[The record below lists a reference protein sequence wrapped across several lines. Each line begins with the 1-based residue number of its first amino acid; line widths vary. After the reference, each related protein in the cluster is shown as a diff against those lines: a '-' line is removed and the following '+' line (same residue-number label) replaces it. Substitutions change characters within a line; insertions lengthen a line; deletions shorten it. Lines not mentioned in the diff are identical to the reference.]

1 MSYENAEMERGVAQ
15 VLANF
20 VPGDLF
26 DYARYGITMMVDEW
40 QHQEM
45 DVDQR
50 RIANHVQGRV
60 SSFPNGNRPP
70 WSELD
75 DAQIDVFRPQKVY
88 GEIFPTTLVC
98 KRCDHVEYRNTSKG
112 LQYTNGRCT
121 RSGCNGDLQQ
131 VSFVATHDCGEVFTL
146 KPSGCG
152 AHDHQDI
159 RLNRGVPEDM
169 RTWSFEC
176 GICHQRT
183 GDLSAYCDRCDE
195 WVQSIQPTNAGSV
208 FYPQREV
215 IVDIPHVDVDEDAIP
230 YGEEWTRILMAAHL
244 DDVDLE
250 ESGVTLEDIATSTQ
264 SEEDVLE
271 DLYEQFGREWVE
283 ENKEQALQIAMG
295 NSPTKG
301 TVVAQNRDRV
311 ELPAEHRGEDVGSA
325 YTVVAHE
332 LFTFLRST
340 RGYEGGSMRENVED
354 RHPTPR
360 PLSTF
365 VDDDEFV
372 EKYPQSKL
380 YREKLDR
387 VNVTDAWIVDNF
399 PLLNTVFGYTRDSP
413 DASETTLRAFDHPW
427 GLDALTVWGDRS
439 PSEAI
444 VLELDRGAIVEWLV
458 ENDYLDSSE
467 APDTD
472 DDTELKR
479 WFLNNFDATQTQNP
493 FAPIEDELTNIVYR
507 LVHSSSHALMNTA
520 SEQCGLDTDS
530 ISELLLPTVP
540 AIVLYAQSMEHFA
553 LGGMFTLFKTRLH
566 PWIDDAVDHAS
577 QCIYD
582 PACLEDD
589 EGAACHACL
598 HVSEFTCEYYN
609 GALDR
614 ELLVGGDEH
623 TPFWDVQR

>member
-20 VPGDLF
+20 IPGDLF

-60 SSFPNGNRPP
+60 SSFRNGESPP

-75 DAQIDVFRPQKVY
+75 DARIDVFRPQRVF
-88 GEIFPTTLVC
+88 GEIFPTTMVC
-98 KRCDHVEYRNTSKG
+98 KRCDHVEYRDTAKG
-112 LQYTNGRCT
+112 FQYTKGRCT
-121 RSGCNGDLQQ
+121 RSECGGQLQQ
-131 VSFVATHDCGEVFTL
+131 LSFIATHDCGEIFTL
-146 KPSGCG
+146 TPSGCNSHG
-152 AHDHQDI
+152 YDDI

-183 GDLSAYCDRCDE
+183 GDLSAYCERCDKT
-195 WVQSIQPTNAGSV
+195 VRSIQPTNAGTV

-215 IVDIPHVDVDEDAIP
+215 IVDIPHVGVEEDEIP

-244 DDVDLE
+244 GDVDL
-250 ESGVTLEDIATSTQ
+250 GKKDITLEDIAVSEQ
-264 SEEDVLE
+264 SEEEVLK
-271 DLYEQFGREWVE
+271 DLYDEFGEEWVE

-295 NSPTKG
+295 NSPSRG

-311 ELPAEHRGEDVGSA
+311 QLPAEHNQEDAGAA
-325 YTVVAHE
+325 YTAVAHE

-340 RGYEGGSMRENVED
+340 RGYEGSSMRDTVEE

-360 PLSTF
+360 SLSEF
-365 VDDDEFV
+365 VDNDEFV
-372 EKYPQSKL
+372 KKYPQAKL
-380 YREKLDR
+380 YREKLNR
-387 VNVTDAWIVDNF
+387 INVTDAWVVDNF

-413 DASETTLRAFDHPW
+413 DASETTLRAFDHPYN
-427 GLDALTVWGDRS
+427 LDALTVWGDRS

-444 VLELDRGAIVEWLV
+444 VLELDRAAIVEWLV
-458 ENDYLDSSE
+458 ENGYLTDSK
-467 APDTD
+467 APDTND
-472 DDTELKR
+472 NAELKR
-479 WFLNNFDATQTQNP
+479 WFLNNFDNTQTQNP
-493 FAPIEDELTNIVYR
+493 FTPIEHEITDVVYR
-507 LVHSSSHALMNTA
+507 LIHSSSHALMSTA
-520 SEQCGLDTDS
+520 SEQCGLATDS

-553 LGGMFTLFKTRLH
+553 LGGMFTLFKTRIH

-577 QCIYD
+577 RCIYD
-582 PACLEDD
+582 PACLDDD

-614 ELLVGGDEH
+614 ELLVGGADH
-623 TPFWDVQR
+623 TPFWDV

>member
-1 MSYENAEMERGVAQ
+1 MSHENAEMERGVAQ

-26 DYARYGITMMVDEW
+26 DYGRYGITMMVDEW
-40 QHQEM
+40 HHQEM
-45 DVDQR
+45 DVDSR
-50 RIANHVQGRV
+50 RVANHIEGRV
-60 SSFPNGNRPP
+60 TSFRNGNRPP

-75 DAQIDVFRPQKVY
+75 DARIDVFRPQQVY
-88 GEIFPTTLVC
+88 GEIFPTTMVC
-98 KRCDHVEYRNTSKG
+98 KRCDHVEYRDSAKSF
-112 LQYTNGRCT
+112 QYTNGYCT
-121 RSGCNGDLQQ
+121 RGSCNGQLQQ
-131 VSFVATHDCGEVFTL
+131 LSFVATHECGEIFTL
-146 KPSGCG
+146 TPSGCG
-152 AHDHQDI
+152 AHGFDDI

-183 GDLSAYCDRCDE
+183 GDLTAHCERCDE
-195 WVQSIQPTNAGSV
+195 RVRSAQPTNAGSV

-215 IVDIPHVDVDEDAIP
+215 IVDIPHVGVKENEIP

-244 DDVDLE
+244 GDIDLTDKD
-250 ESGVTLEDIATSTQ
+250 VTLEDIAINDET
-264 SEEDVLE
+264 EEEVLE
-271 DLYEQFGREWVE
+271 DLYDQFGEEWVE

-295 NSPTKG
+295 NSPSRG

-311 ELPAEHRGEDVGSA
+311 ELPAEGTDEIGAA

-332 LFTFLRST
+332 LFTFIRATS
-340 RGYEGGSMRENVED
+340 GYEGSSMREEVQE

-360 PLSTF
+360 SLSEF
-365 VDDDEFV
+365 ADNDEFV
-372 EKYPQSKL
+372 EKYPQAKL

-387 VNVTDAWIVDNF
+387 INVSNAWVVDNF

-413 DASETTLRAFDHPW
+413 DASETTLRAFEHPYN
-427 GLDALTVWGDRS
+427 LDALTVWGDRS

-444 VLELDRGAIVEWLV
+444 ILELDRAAIVDWLV
-458 ENDYLDSSE
+458 ENDYLDE
-467 APDTD
+467 GTAPDTD

-479 WFLNNFDATQTQNP
+479 WFLNNFDNTETQNP
-493 FAPIEDELTNIVYR
+493 FTPIEDEITDVVYR
-507 LVHSSSHALMNTA
+507 LVHSSSHSLMKTA
-520 SEQCGLDTDS
+520 SEQCGLGADS
-530 ISELLLPTVP
+530 ISELLLPSVP

-553 LGGMFTLFKTRLH
+553 LGGMFTLFKSRIH

-577 QCIYD
+577 RCIYD
-582 PACLEDD
+582 PACIDDD

-598 HVSEFTCEYYN
+598 HISEFTCEYYN

-614 ELLVGGDEH
+614 ELLIGGGEH
-623 TPFWDVQR
+623 TPFWDV

>member
-1 MSYENAEMERGVAQ
+1 MSQENAEMERGVAQ

-40 QHQEM
+40 HHQEM

-60 SSFPNGNRPP
+60 SSFRNGERPP
-70 WSELD
+70 WSELN
-75 DAQIDVFRPQKVY
+75 DARIDVFRPQQVY
-88 GEIFPTTLVC
+88 GEIFPTTMVC
-98 KRCDHVEYRNTSKG
+98 KRCDHVEYRDTAKG
-112 LQYTNGRCT
+112 FQYTKGRCT
-121 RSGCNGDLQQ
+121 RSGCGGQLQQ
-131 VSFVATHDCGEVFTL
+131 LSFIATHDCGEIFTL
-146 KPSGCG
+146 TPSGCDSHG
-152 AHDHQDI
+152 YDDV

-176 GICHQRT
+176 GICHQRI

-195 WVQSIQPTNAGSV
+195 PVRSIQPTNAGTV

-215 IVDIPHVDVDEDAIP
+215 IVDIPHVGVQEDEIP

-244 DDVDLE
+244 GDVDL
-250 ESGVTLEDIATSTQ
+250 GKNDVTLEDIAISEQ
-264 SEEDVLE
+264 SEEEVLE
-271 DLYEQFGREWVE
+271 DLYEEFGEEWVE

-295 NSPTKG
+295 NSPSRG

-311 ELPAEHRGEDVGSA
+311 QLPAERTQEDAGSA
-325 YTVVAHE
+325 YTAVAHD

-340 RGYEGGSMRENVED
+340 QGYEGESMRESVEE

-360 PLSTF
+360 SLSEF
-365 VDDDEFV
+365 VDNGEFV
-372 EKYPQSKL
+372 EKYPQAKL
-380 YREKLDR
+380 YREKLNR
-387 VNVTDAWIVDNF
+387 INVTDAWVVDNF

-413 DASETTLRAFDHPW
+413 DASETTLRAFDHPYN
-427 GLDALTVWGDRS
+427 LDALTVWGDRS

-444 VLELDRGAIVEWLV
+444 VLELDRAAIVEWLV
-458 ENDYLDSSE
+458 KNGYLTDST

-472 DDTELKR
+472 DDAELKR
-479 WFLNNFDATQTQNP
+479 WFLSNFDNTQTQNP
-493 FAPIEDELTNIVYR
+493 FTPIEHEITDVVYR
-507 LVHSSSHALMNTA
+507 LIHSSSHALMGTA
-520 SEQCGLDTDS
+520 SEQCGLGTDS
-530 ISELLLPTVP
+530 ISELLLPSVP

-553 LGGMFTLFKTRLH
+553 LGGMFTLFKTRIH

-577 QCIYD
+577 RCIYD
-582 PACLEDD
+582 PACLDDD

-614 ELLVGGDEH
+614 ELLVGGDDH
-623 TPFWDVQR
+623 APFWDV

>member
-1 MSYENAEMERGVAQ
+1 MSQENAEMERGVAQ

-26 DYARYGITMMVDEW
+26 DYARYGITMKVDEW
-40 QHQEM
+40 HHQEM

-50 RIANHVQGRV
+50 RIANHVEGRV
-60 SSFPNGNRPP
+60 SSFRNGGSPP

-75 DAQIDVFRPQKVY
+75 DARIDVFRPQQVY
-88 GEIFPTTLVC
+88 GEIFPTTMVC
-98 KRCDHVEYRNTSKG
+98 KRCDHVEYRDTAKG
-112 LQYTNGRCT
+112 FQYTNGRCT
-121 RSGCNGDLQQ
+121 RSGCGGQLQQ
-131 VSFVATHDCGEVFTL
+131 LSFIATHDCGEIFTL
-146 KPSGCG
+146 RPSGCG
-152 AHDHQDI
+152 SHGYDDI

-195 WVQSIQPTNAGSV
+195 PVRSIQPTNAGSV

-215 IVDIPHVDVDEDAIP
+215 IVDIPHVGVQEGEIP

-244 DDVDLE
+244 GDVDLDE
-250 ESGVTLEDIATSTQ
+250 KDVTLEDIAISEQ
-264 SEEDVLE
+264 SEEEVLE
-271 DLYEQFGREWVE
+271 DLYDQFGEDWVE

-295 NSPTKG
+295 NSPSRG

-311 ELPAEHRGEDVGSA
+311 QLPAERIQEDTGAA
-325 YTVVAHE
+325 YTAVAHE

-340 RGYEGGSMRENVED
+340 RGYEGGSMRETVEE

-360 PLSTF
+360 SLSGF

-372 EKYPQSKL
+372 EKYPQAKL
-380 YREKLDR
+380 YREKLNR
-387 VNVTDAWIVDNF
+387 INVVDAWVVDNF

-413 DASETTLRAFDHPW
+413 DASETTLRAFDHPYN
-427 GLDALTVWGDRS
+427 LDALTVWGDRS

-444 VLELDRGAIVEWLV
+444 VLELDRAAIVEWLI
-458 ENDYLDSSE
+458 ENGYLTDST

-472 DDTELKR
+472 DDAELKR
-479 WFLNNFDATQTQNP
+479 WFLSNFDNTQTQNP
-493 FAPIEDELTNIVYR
+493 FTPIEDEITDVLYR
-507 LVHSSSHALMNTA
+507 LIHSSSHALMSTA

-553 LGGMFTLFKTRLH
+553 LGGMFTLFKTRVH

-577 QCIYD
+577 RCIYD
-582 PACLEDD
+582 PACLDDD

-623 TPFWDVQR
+623 TPFWDV

>member
-1 MSYENAEMERGVAQ
+1 MSQENAEMERGVAQ

-40 QHQEM
+40 HHQEM
-45 DVDQR
+45 NVDAR
-50 RIANHVQGRV
+50 RIANHVEGRV
-60 SSFPNGNRPP
+60 SSFRNGERPP

-75 DAQIDVFRPQKVY
+75 DARIDVFRPQQVY
-88 GEIFPTTLVC
+88 GEIFPTTMVC
-98 KRCDHVEYRNTSKG
+98 KRCDHVEYRDTAKG
-112 LQYTNGRCT
+112 FQYTNGYCT
-121 RSGCNGDLQQ
+121 RSGCNGQLQQ
-131 VSFVATHDCGEVFTL
+131 LSFVATHDCGEIFTL
-146 KPSGCG
+146 TPVGCNTHG
-152 AHDHQDI
+152 YDDI

-183 GDLSAYCDRCDE
+183 GDLSAYCERCDE
-195 WVQSIQPTNAGSV
+195 PVRAIQPTNAGTV

-215 IVDIPHVDVDEDAIP
+215 IVDIPHVGIQEDEIP
-230 YGEEWTRILMAAHL
+230 YGEEWTRILTAAHL
-244 DDVDLE
+244 GDVDLDE
-250 ESGVTLEDIATSTQ
+250 KDVTLEDIAVSDQ
-264 SEEDVLE
+264 SEEEVLE
-271 DLYEQFGREWVE
+271 DLYEQFGEEWVE
-283 ENKEQALQIAMG
+283 ENKEKALQIAMG
-295 NSPTKG
+295 NSPSRG

-311 ELPAEHRGEDVGSA
+311 QLPAERDGDDAGAA
-325 YTVVAHE
+325 YTAVAHE

-340 RGYEGGSMRENVED
+340 RGYEGGSMRESVEE

-360 PLSTF
+360 SLSEF
-365 VDDDEFV
+365 VDNDEFL
-372 EKYPQSKL
+372 EKYPQAKL

-387 VNVTDAWIVDNF
+387 INVTDAWVVDNF

-413 DASETTLRAFDHPW
+413 DASETTLRAFEHPYN
-427 GLDALTVWGDRS
+427 LDALTVWGDRS

-444 VLELDRGAIVEWLV
+444 VLELDRAAIVEWLV
-458 ENDYLDSSE
+458 ENGYLSE
-467 APDTD
+467 STAPDTD
-472 DDTELKR
+472 DDAELKQ
-479 WFLNNFDATQTQNP
+479 WFLSNFDNTETQNP
-493 FAPIEDELTNIVYR
+493 FSPIEHEITDVVYR
-507 LVHSSSHALMNTA
+507 LIHSSSHALMSTA
-520 SEQCGLDTDS
+520 SEQCGLGTDS

-553 LGGMFTLFKTRLH
+553 LGGMFTLFKTRIH

-577 QCIYD
+577 RCIYD
-582 PACLEDD
+582 PACLDDD

-614 ELLVGGDEH
+614 ELLVGGEDH
-623 TPFWDVQR
+623 TPFWDI